1 MTFHLSTG
9 PAQPAPGGAPR
20 LSPRKRRLRWTIA
33 ALATLLAM
41 GTVVGVALYRRA
53 RLAPYRP
60 DEPSADITSELARGL
75 PPAAPRP
82 KLVDVTHKAGLED
95 FRNFAGQRSSQLPE
109 DMGPGLAW
117 GDFNNDGADDLFLV
131 SAGGP
136 LNTPTNELAPCRLF
150 ENLADGTFRE
160 VTNVSSLHI
169 HGMGAAWG
177 DYDGDG
183 YLDLAVSGY
192 NTLLLLHNEYGTG
205 QFTLDP
211 RLPCPAG
218 FWSGVAWGDYDH
230 DRRLDLYVCNYVQ
243 YHEDE
248 TDRSQ
253 LSDQIGTAVPYTLNP
268 SSYRPGLNAL
278 FHQNP
283 DGSFS
288 DVAAELRVQDPNGRS
303 LGAVWHDFDNDGWMD
318 LYVANDL
325 SDNVFFHNLGG
336 RFEDI
341 SHPAWVADYRSAMGL
356 AVGDFDRDGD
366 DDLFISHWVAQEN
379 ALYENLWANL
389 NSASPNSVT
398 PASGASKTYPL
409 RFVDIADQK
418 GLGQIAL
425 PMVGWGTEFMDLDQ
439 DGWLDLLVANGS
451 TLEADGPPP
460 KKLQPQ
466 ETFLF
471 WNHQAEGFYNLA
483 GLHPGLSEKHVSRG
497 LAAADFDNDGDL
509 DFAIADLGEGVRLYR
524 NDMAA
529 GHWLKARLRS
539 KNAAGVA
546 NGFGD
551 GSTVIA
557 WVNGVPLR
565 RSVSSVSYLSQSS
578 HTLHWGLGPT
588 LRVDR
593 LEVRWQAGG
602 TNYFNHLEAD
612 ATYEF
617 TEGEAEPRKLS
628 SVREPGRRPLS
639 TREAPAPATSPEKRS
654 MEEKQRLVK
663 FWETERAAMNALK
676 VEHDHGRA
684 AALFREAIALNP
696 AHEDSRYYL
705 GLCLASQGDVDGALA
720 ALADLQKLNPQSHR
734 AWQQWG
740 VLRAIFARS
749 GADLA
754 AAEQA
759 LQRAHGLNP
768 EETGALLV
776 LGEVALLRGDR
787 PLADERLAAATRTN
801 PKAVGGFFLRGYVA
815 WKRGDAPAA
824 RRFLE
829 LARGALGPDWQPKG
843 ATSEGDVK
851 RRQHLETSPLADCW
865 LHWNGALDPATA
877 FPDLDRRLSRI
888 GKDQPA
894 PATHE
899 GRQP

>member
-1 MTFHLSTG
+1 MLVTLF
-9 PAQPAPGGAPR
+9 AAGA
-20 LSPRKRRLRWTIA
+20 L
-33 ALATLLAM
+33 
-41 GTVVGVALYRRA
+41 VGVAFHLMSRP
-53 RLAPYRP
+53 APYRP
-60 DEPSADITSELARGL
+60 NEQSADITSELARGL

-82 KLVDVTHKAGLED
+82 KLVDVTRKAGLGD

-136 LNTPTNELAPCRLF
+136 LNAPTNELAPCRLF
-150 ENLADGTFRE
+150 ENLGDGTFRE
-160 VTNVSSLHI
+160 ATNVSSLHI

-192 NTLLLLHNEYGTG
+192 NTLLLLHNEHGTG
-205 QFTLDP
+205 RFALGP
-211 RLPCPAG
+211 HLPCPAG

-230 DRRLDLYVCNYVQ
+230 DRRLDLYACNYVQ
-243 YHEDE
+243 YHENEADH
-248 TDRSQ
+248 SQ
-253 LSDQIGTAVPYTLNP
+253 FSQQIGTAVPYTLNP
-268 SSYRPGLNAL
+268 SSYRPGRNAL

-288 DVAAELRVQDPNGRS
+288 DVAAELGVQDPEGRS
-303 LGAVWHDFDNDGWMD
+303 LGAIWHDFDNDGWLD

-325 SDNVFFHNLGG
+325 SDNAFFHNLAGH
-336 RFEDI
+336 FEDI

-366 DDLFISHWVAQEN
+366 DDLYITHWLAQEN

-389 NSASPNSVT
+389 NGASPT
-398 PASGASKTYPL
+398 PARPAAGAPKTYPL

-425 PMVGWGTEFMDLDQ
+425 PMVGWGTEFVDLDQ
-439 DGWLDLLVANGS
+439 DGWLDLVAVNGS

-466 ETFLF
+466 EAFLF

-483 GLHPGLSEKHVSRG
+483 GLQPGLSEKHVSRG

-524 NDMAA
+524 NDMAT

-539 KNAAGVA
+539 KNAAGLA

-551 GSTVIA
+551 GSTAIA

-578 HTLHWGLGPT
+578 HTLHWGLGPAS
-588 LRVDR
+588 RVDR

-602 TNYFNHLEAD
+602 TNYFNDLEAD

-617 TEGEAEPRKLS
+617 TEGEAEPQKLS
-628 SVREPGRRPLS
+628 SVREPGRRTLS
-639 TREAPAPATSPEKRS
+639 TPEAPAPATPPEKHS

-663 FWETERAAMNALK
+663 FWETERAAMDVLK

-720 ALADLQKLNPQSHR
+720 VLAGLQELNPQSHR

-740 VLRAIFARS
+740 VFRAIFARS

-759 LQRAHGLNP
+759 LQRAHDLNP

-787 PLADERLAAATRTN
+787 QLADERLAAATRTN
-801 PKAVGGFFLRGYVA
+801 PKAVGGFFLRGYLA

-824 RRFLE
+824 HRFLE
-829 LARGALGPDWQPKG
+829 LTRGALGPDWQPKG

-851 RRQHLETSPLADCW
+851 RQQHLETSPLANCW
-865 LHWNGALDPATA
+865 RRWDGTLDPAA
-877 FPDLDRRLSRI
+877 VFADLDRRLART
-888 GKDQPA
+888 GTDRPA
-894 PATHE
+894 PNPA
-899 GRQP
+899 GSAAR